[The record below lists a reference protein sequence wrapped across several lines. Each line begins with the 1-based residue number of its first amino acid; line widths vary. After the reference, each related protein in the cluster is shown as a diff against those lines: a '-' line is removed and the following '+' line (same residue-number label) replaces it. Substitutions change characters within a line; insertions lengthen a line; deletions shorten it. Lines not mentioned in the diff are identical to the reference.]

1 MWETYR
7 DVSKI
12 MFPNA
17 KIAVDSFHVM
27 QNVNRAMN
35 KVRCSIMAKYNES
48 AISNITKE
56 YKKTSMTF
64 FDNSCK

>member
-7 DVSKI
+7 DVSKV

-35 KVRCSIMAKYNES
+35 KVRCVRL
-48 AISNITKE
+48 TKSL
-56 YKKTSMTF
+56 YTAVILTTSL
-64 FDNSCK
+64 NS

>member
-7 DVSKI
+7 DVSKV

-27 QNVNRAMN
+27 QNVNRAIDR
-35 KVRCSIMAKYNES
+35 VRGVRM
-48 AISNITKE
+48 TK
-56 YKKTSMTF
+56 SL
-64 FDNSCK
+64 NL